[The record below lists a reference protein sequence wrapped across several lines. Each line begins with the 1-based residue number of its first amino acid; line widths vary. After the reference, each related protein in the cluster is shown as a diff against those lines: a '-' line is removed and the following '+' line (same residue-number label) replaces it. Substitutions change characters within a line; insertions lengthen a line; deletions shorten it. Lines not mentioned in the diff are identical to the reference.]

1 MKKTL
6 SLLLVATFIVCAFAA
21 CGGSTN
27 YLSWKAADFS
37 KASDADKLKCT
48 EAYIN
53 ASLKATENPEITG
66 EELTAAATTLQP
78 ILEEGLSQ
86 YPDQSIQELIDM
98 SVAAQ
103 QGAETPAE
111 SATESSAAE
120 ETSSETT
127 ESSAK

>member
-1 MKKTL
+1 MKRTL
-6 SLLLVATFIVCAFAA
+6 SLLLVATFILCTFAA

-37 KASDADKLKCT
+37 KASDTDKLKCT

>member
-37 KASDADKLKCT
+37 KASDTDKLKCT

>member
-53 ASLKATENPEITG
+53 ATLKATENPEITG

>member
-66 EELTAAATTLQP
+66 EELTSAATTLQP

-111 SATESSAAE
+111 GATESSAAE
-120 ETSSETT
+120 ETASEAT
-127 ESSAK
+127 ESTAK